1 MNAPKSSSRTKTTAQ
16 AIVKSASRK
25 RLENFHPWVFKSDLL
40 RIDGQ
45 PGNGEV
51 VDVLDETGGFIGRG
65 YVNATG
71 AFPVRIL
78 TLERKPIDLGFY
90 RWRIK
95 NAIQRRGTLAGTD
108 AVRLIN
114 AESDGLPG
122 LIIDRFG
129 SFLSVQLR
137 NAGTERHRE
146 LIVEALRLETG
157 AECAFERSDTSE
169 RQKEGLEPRVGV
181 LWGEVPDRITFTEDD
196 LKLGFSVTQGQKTG
210 FYLDQREN
218 RRRLASMVDGSSRV
232 LDVYSYTGGFSLHAA
247 RRGATA
253 FAVDKDPIALATL
266 ETMARANT
274 LEAQIGTRLGDALEV
289 LDQLVREKR
298 SFTHAIID
306 PPTLAK
312 RKDEVT
318 AAKRIFT
325 IATKN
330 VLKML
335 DPGGIV
341 FVSSCAFHIKLDDL
355 IEATRFAASD
365 AGRRLEILDVTF
377 QPVDHPWILQ
387 IPESLYL
394 KTLILRAD

>member
-1 MNAPKSSSRTKTTAQ
+1 MSPASKATPKTVSR

-25 RLENFHPWVFKSDLL
+25 RLENFHPWVFRGDLL
-40 RIDGQ
+40 SVE
-45 PGNGEV
+45 GNPVRGEV
-51 VDVLDETGGFIGRG
+51 ADVLDETGGFIGRG
-65 YVNATG
+65 YVNPEG
-71 AFPVRIL
+71 AFPVRML

-90 RWRIK
+90 RARIRT
-95 NAIQRRGTLAGTD
+95 AISRRERLQGTD
-108 AVRLIN
+108 ALRLIN

-122 LIIDRFG
+122 LIVDRFG
-129 SFLSVQLR
+129 SFVSVQLR
-137 NAGTERHRE
+137 NAGTEHDRE
-146 LIVEALRLETG
+146 LILEALKLETG
-157 AECAFERSDTSE
+157 AQSAFERSDTSE
-169 RQKEGLEPRVGV
+169 RIKEGLEPRVGT
-181 LWGEVPDRITFTEDD
+181 LWGDVPERVTFHEDN
-196 LKLGFSVTQGQKTG
+196 LTLGFSVTQGQKTG

-218 RRRLASMVDGSSRV
+218 RRRLAGMVDGTSRV

-247 RRGATA
+247 QRGAKA
-253 FAVDKDPIALATL
+253 FAVDKDPVALATL
-266 ETMARANT
+266 ESMARANK

-298 SFTHAIID
+298 SFTHAVVD

-318 AAKRIFT
+318 AAKRVFT

-330 VLKML
+330 VLRIL
-335 DPGGIV
+335 EPGGIV

-355 IEATRFAASD
+355 IEATRFAAGD
-365 AGRRLEILDVTF
+365 AGRRLEILDVSF
-377 QPVDHPWILQ
+377 QPADHPWILQ

>member
-1 MNAPKSSSRTKTTAQ
+1 MSAPKSSSPTKTTAQ

-25 RLENFHPWVFKSDLL
+25 RLENFHPWVFRSDLL
-40 RIDGQ
+40 RVDGQ

-51 VDVLDETGGFIGRG
+51 VDVVDENGGFIGRG
-65 YVNATG
+65 YVNPDG

-78 TLERKPIDLGFY
+78 TLERKTIDLGFY
-90 RWRIK
+90 RTRIM
-95 NAIQRRGTLAGTD
+95 NAIQKRGVLPGTD
-108 AVRLIN
+108 AVRLVN

-122 LIIDRFG
+122 LIVDRFG

-137 NAGTERHRE
+137 NAGTERDRE

-157 AECAFERSDTSE
+157 AQSAFERSDTSE
-169 RQKEGLEPRVGV
+169 RHKEGLEPRVGA
-181 LWGEVPDRITFTEDD
+181 LWGEVPERVTFHEDD

-218 RRRLASMVDGSSRV
+218 RRRLASMVDASSRV

-247 RRGATA
+247 KRGATA

-266 ETMARANT
+266 ETMARANN
-274 LEAQIGTRLGDALEV
+274 LESRIGTRLGDALEV

-335 DPGGIV
+335 SPGGIV

-365 AGRRLEILDVTF
+365 AGRRLEILDVSF

>member
-1 MNAPKSSSRTKTTAQ
+1 MSAASTVPNR
-16 AIVKSASRK
+16 AIIKSACRK
-25 RLENFHPWVFKSDLL
+25 RLENFHPWVFRGDLL
-40 RIDGQ
+40 RVE
-45 PGNGEV
+45 GNPARGEV
-51 VDVLDETGGFIGRG
+51 VDVMDELGGFIGRG
-65 YVNATG
+65 YVNPDG

-78 TLERKPIDLGFY
+78 TLERKPIDLAFY
-90 RWRIK
+90 RTRIK
-95 NAIQRRGTLAGTD
+95 QAISRRGTLPGTD

-114 AESDGLPG
+114 AESDRLPG
-122 LIIDRFG
+122 LIVDRFG
-129 SFLSVQLR
+129 TFLSVQLR
-137 NAGTERHRE
+137 NAGTERHRD
-146 LIVEALRLETG
+146 LIIEALRLETG

-169 RQKEGLEPRVGV
+169 RLKEGLEARVGT
-181 LWGEVPDRITFTEDD
+181 LWGEVPERVTFYEDD
-196 LKLGFSVTQGQKTG
+196 LQLSFSVTQGQKTG

-218 RRRLASMVDGSSRV
+218 RRKLAGMVDGGSRV

-247 RRGATA
+247 QRGATA
-253 FAVDKDPIALATL
+253 FAVDKDAVALATL
-266 ETMARANT
+266 ETTARANK
-274 LEAQIGTRLGDALEV
+274 LETKISTRLGDALEV

-312 RKDEVT
+312 RKDEVI
-318 AAKRIFT
+318 AAKRVFT

-335 DPGGIV
+335 EPNGIL

-355 IEATRFAASD
+355 IEATRFAAGD

-377 QPVDHPWILQ
+377 QPVDHPWVLQ

>member
-1 MNAPKSSSRTKTTAQ
+1 VNATSPNR
-16 AIVKSASRK
+16 AIVKSACRK
-25 RLENFHPWVFKSDLL
+25 RLENFHPWVFRGDLL
-40 RIDGQ
+40 RVE
-45 PGNGEV
+45 GNPARGEV
-51 VDVLDETGGFIGRG
+51 VDVLDELGGFIGRG
-65 YVNATG
+65 YVNPDG

-90 RWRIK
+90 RARIK
-95 NAIQRRGTLAGTD
+95 RAISKRGALPGTD
-108 AVRLIN
+108 AVRLVN
-114 AESDGLPG
+114 AESDRLPG
-122 LIIDRFG
+122 LIVDRFG
-129 SFLSVQLR
+129 TFLSVQLR
-137 NAGTERHRE
+137 NAGTELHRD

-157 AECAFERSDTSE
+157 AESAFERSDTSE
-169 RQKEGLEPRVGV
+169 RAKEGLEPRVGP
-181 LWGEVPDRITFTEDD
+181 LWGEGPDRITFHEDD
-196 LKLGFSVTQGQKTG
+196 LQLSFSVTQGQKTG

-218 RRRLASMVDGSSRV
+218 RRRLAGMVDASSRV

-247 RRGATA
+247 QRGATA
-253 FAVDKDPIALATL
+253 FAVDKDAVALGTL
-266 ETMARANT
+266 ETTARANK
-274 LEAQIGTRLGDALEV
+274 LEAKISTRLGDALEV

-298 SFTHAIID
+298 SFTHAVID

-318 AAKRIFT
+318 AAKRVFT

-335 DPGGIV
+335 EPNGIV
-341 FVSSCAFHIKLDDL
+341 FVSSCAFQIKLDDL

>member
-1 MNAPKSSSRTKTTAQ
+1 VNPSIIVSNR
-16 AIVKSASRK
+16 AIVKSACRK
-25 RLENFHPWVFKSDLL
+25 RLENFHPWVFRGDLL
-40 RIDGQ
+40 RVEGD
-45 PGNGEV
+45 PARGEV
-51 VDVLDETGGFIGRG
+51 VDVLDELGGFIGRG
-65 YVNATG
+65 YVNADG

-78 TLERKPIDLGFY
+78 TLDRKAIDLAFY
-90 RWRIK
+90 RSRIHR
-95 NAIQRRGTLAGTD
+95 AISRRGTLPGTD

-122 LIIDRFG
+122 LIVDRFG

-137 NAGTERHRE
+137 NAGTERHRD
-146 LIVEALRLETG
+146 LILEALRLETG
-157 AECAFERSDTSE
+157 AENAFERSDTSE
-169 RQKEGLEPRVGV
+169 RSKEGLEPRVGT
-181 LWGEVPDRITFTEDD
+181 LWGEVPERVTFTEDD
-196 LKLGFSVTQGQKTG
+196 LQLAFSVIQGQKTG

-247 RRGATA
+247 KRGATA
-253 FAVDKDPIALATL
+253 FAVDKDAVALATL
-266 ETMARANT
+266 ETTARANG
-274 LEAQIGTRLGDALEV
+274 LESRISTRLGDALEV

-298 SFTHAIID
+298 SFTHAVVD

-318 AAKRIFT
+318 AAKRVFT

-330 VLKML
+330 VLRML
-335 DPGGIV
+335 EPNGIV

-355 IEATRFAASD
+355 IEATRFAAGD

-377 QPVDHPWILQ
+377 QPADHPWILQ

>member
-1 MNAPKSSSRTKTTAQ
+1 MNAASTVPNR
-16 AIVKSASRK
+16 AIVKSACRK
-25 RLENFHPWVFKSDLL
+25 RLENFHPWVFRGDLL
-40 RIDGQ
+40 RVE
-45 PGNGEV
+45 GNPARGEV
-51 VDVLDETGGFIGRG
+51 VDVLDEMGGFIGRG
-65 YVNATG
+65 YVNPDG

-78 TLERKPIDLGFY
+78 TLERKPIDLAFY
-90 RWRIK
+90 RSRIK
-95 NAIQRRGTLAGTD
+95 QAISRRGTLPGTD

-114 AESDGLPG
+114 AESDRLPG
-122 LIIDRFG
+122 LIVDRFG
-129 SFLSVQLR
+129 TFLSVQLR
-137 NAGTERHRE
+137 NAGTERHRD
-146 LIVEALRLETG
+146 LIIEALRLETG
-157 AECAFERSDTSE
+157 ADCAFERSDTSE
-169 RQKEGLEPRVGV
+169 RAKEGLEPRVGT
-181 LWGEVPDRITFTEDD
+181 LWGEVPDRVTFHEDD
-196 LKLGFSVTQGQKTG
+196 LQLSFSVTQGQKTG

-247 RRGATA
+247 QRGATA
-253 FAVDKDPIALATL
+253 FAVDKDAAALATL
-266 ETMARANT
+266 ETTARANK
-274 LEAQIGTRLGDALEV
+274 LESKISTRLGDAHEV

-298 SFTHAIID
+298 NFTHAIID

-312 RKDEVT
+312 RKDEVI
-318 AAKRIFT
+318 AAKRVFT

-335 DPGGIV
+335 EPTGII

-355 IEATRFAASD
+355 IEATRFAAGD

>member
-1 MNAPKSSSRTKTTAQ
+1 MNAASAVTNR
-16 AIVKSASRK
+16 AIVKSACRK
-25 RLENFHPWVFKSDLL
+25 RLENFHPWVFRGDLL
-40 RIDGQ
+40 RVEGH
-45 PGNGEV
+45 PERGEV
-51 VDVLDETGGFIGRG
+51 VDVLDELGGFIGRG
-65 YVNATG
+65 YVNPDG
-71 AFPVRIL
+71 AFPVRVL
-78 TLERKPIDLGFY
+78 TLDRKPVDLAFY
-90 RWRIK
+90 RARIHR
-95 NAIQRRGTLAGTD
+95 AISRRGTLPGTD

-122 LIIDRFG
+122 LIVDRFG

-137 NAGTERHRE
+137 NAGTERHRD

-157 AECAFERSDTSE
+157 ALSAFERSDTSE
-169 RQKEGLEPRVGV
+169 RAKEGLEVRAGT
-181 LWGEVPDRITFTEDD
+181 LWGEVPDRVTFHEDD
-196 LKLGFSVTQGQKTG
+196 LQLSFSVMQGQKTG

-218 RRRLASMVDGSSRV
+218 RRRLTSMVDGGSRV

-247 RRGATA
+247 QRGATA
-253 FAVDKDPIALATL
+253 FAVDKDAVALSTL
-266 ETMARANT
+266 ETTARANK
-274 LEAQIGTRLGDALEV
+274 LESKISTRLGDALEV

-312 RKDEVT
+312 RKDEVI
-318 AAKRIFT
+318 AAKRVFT

-335 DPGGIV
+335 EPNGVI

-355 IEATRFAASD
+355 IEATRFAAGD

>member
-1 MNAPKSSSRTKTTAQ
+1 MNPSIIVSNR
-16 AIVKSASRK
+16 AIVKSACRK
-25 RLENFHPWVFKSDLL
+25 RLENFHPWVFRGDLL
-40 RIDGQ
+40 RVEGD
-45 PGNGEV
+45 PARGEV
-51 VDVLDETGGFIGRG
+51 VDVLDELGGFIGRG
-65 YVNATG
+65 YVNADG

-78 TLERKPIDLGFY
+78 TLDRKAIDLAFY
-90 RWRIK
+90 RSRIHR
-95 NAIQRRGTLAGTD
+95 AISRRGTLPGTD

-122 LIIDRFG
+122 LIVDRFG

-137 NAGTERHRE
+137 NAGTERHRD
-146 LIVEALRLETG
+146 LILEALRLETG
-157 AECAFERSDTSE
+157 AENAFERSDTSE
-169 RQKEGLEPRVGV
+169 RSKEGLEPRVGT
-181 LWGEVPDRITFTEDD
+181 LWGEVPERVTFTEDD
-196 LKLGFSVTQGQKTG
+196 LQLAFSVIQGQKTG

-253 FAVDKDPIALATL
+253 FAVDKDAVALATL
-266 ETMARANT
+266 ETTARANG
-274 LEAQIGTRLGDALEV
+274 LESRISTRLGDALEV

-298 SFTHAIID
+298 SFTHAVVD
-306 PPTLAK
+306 PSTLAK

-318 AAKRIFT
+318 AAKRVFT

-330 VLKML
+330 VLRML
-335 DPGGIV
+335 EPNGIV

-355 IEATRFAASD
+355 IEATRFAAGD

-377 QPVDHPWILQ
+377 QPADHPWILQ

>member
-1 MNAPKSSSRTKTTAQ
+1 MNAASTVTSRAV
-16 AIVKSASRK
+16 VKSACRK
-25 RLENFHPWVFKSDLL
+25 RLENFHPWVFRGDLL
-40 RIDGQ
+40 RVE
-45 PGNGEV
+45 GNPARGEV
-51 VDVLDETGGFIGRG
+51 VDVLDELGGFIGRG
-65 YVNATG
+65 YVNPDG
-71 AFPVRIL
+71 AFPVRVL
-78 TLERKPIDLGFY
+78 TLERKPIDLAFY
-90 RWRIK
+90 RSRIHQS
-95 NAIQRRGTLAGTD
+95 ISRRGTLPGTD

-122 LIIDRFG
+122 LIVDRFG

-137 NAGTERHRE
+137 NAGTELHRD

-157 AECAFERSDTSE
+157 AESAFERSDTSE
-169 RQKEGLEPRVGV
+169 RAKEGLEPRVGT
-181 LWGEVPDRITFTEDD
+181 LWGEVPDRVTFHEDD
-196 LKLGFSVTQGQKTG
+196 LQLSFSVTQGQKTG

-218 RRRLASMVDGSSRV
+218 RRKLASMVDGGSRV

-247 RRGATA
+247 QRGATA
-253 FAVDKDPIALATL
+253 FAVDKDAVALATL
-266 ETMARANT
+266 ETTARANK
-274 LEAQIGTRLGDALEV
+274 LESKISTRLGDALEV

-298 SFTHAIID
+298 NFTHAILD

-312 RKDEVT
+312 RKDEVI
-318 AAKRIFT
+318 AAKRVFT

-335 DPGGIV
+335 EPNGIV

-355 IEATRFAASD
+355 IEATRFAAGD